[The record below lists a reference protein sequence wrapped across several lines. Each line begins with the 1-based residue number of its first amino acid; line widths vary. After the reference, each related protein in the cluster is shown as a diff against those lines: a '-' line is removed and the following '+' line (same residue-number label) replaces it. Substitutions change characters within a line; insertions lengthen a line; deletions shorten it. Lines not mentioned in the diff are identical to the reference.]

1 MTGKAGEA
9 KSGQATEANISQIA
23 SELGQMVS
31 ATVAPAAAAGT
42 KMYYIKKSQAAT
54 GVKTEDGKDLL
65 RADFS
70 SPAGTKIV
78 KIDYS
83 CTGPQYSCG
92 HTYACDQATCH
103 HDQFEITNN
112 TAIWWAKTDDG
123 NENLYTFA
131 VHYQ

>member
-1 MTGKAGEA
+1 MM
-9 KSGQATEANISQIA
+9 SA
-23 SELGQMVS
+23 SEK
-31 ATVAPAAAAGT
+31 PAAAAGT

-54 GVKTEDGKDLL
+54 GVKTEDGEDLL
-65 RADFS
+65 RADFVT
-70 SPAGTKIV
+70 PAGTKIV
-78 KIDYS
+78 SIDYS

-92 HTYACDQATCH
+92 HTYPCDQATCH
-103 HDQFEITNN
+103 HNPFEITNN